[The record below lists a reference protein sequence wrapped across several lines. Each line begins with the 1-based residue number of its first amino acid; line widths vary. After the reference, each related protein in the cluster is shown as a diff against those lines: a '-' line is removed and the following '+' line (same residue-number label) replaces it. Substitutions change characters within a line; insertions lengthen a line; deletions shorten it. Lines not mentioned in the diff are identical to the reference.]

1 MRTTYFLRVQP
12 PPRPRAG
19 YSSLRRQQPVY
30 LCLPAC
36 LPFFVLLLLLPL
48 IISSL
53 CCSCCNF
60 RLLTQFAKFLLLLL
74 LLFCCCSLLAAF
86 HFHYHLR
93 VGGTTKSAKS
103 YEINYNIYKFYA
115 NACHK
120 QYVCVPASGCVCVCG
135 REGCLGWGRFFTAS
149 RQLQTR
155 ALGTR
160 QAHLG
165 HNK

>member
-1 MRTTYFLRVQP
+1 MCVLRTSCEYS
-12 PPRPRAG
+12 PRHAPVPDTAACG
-19 YSSLRRQQPVY
+19 GSSPSIFA
-30 LCLPAC
+30 CLPAC
-36 LPFFVLLLLLPL
+36 HFFVLLLLPL

-120 QYVCVPASGCVCVCG
+120 QYVCVCQRGGVWKG
-135 REGCLGWGRFFTAS
+135 RLGWGRFFTAS